1 MKKLLFSYLT
11 ALLIM
16 SSLVSCEAKELK
28 PDRPI
33 VIELEVTPGRQD
45 SILADAGGV
54 SYTMMDAAL
63 TFRASL
69 RGTQNY
75 RSGVYVYDS
84 KSVNTYLNE
93 PEKLAARIAL
103 LGIKD
108 VYLSAS
114 KGAIDGSDAIKRTW
128 TRNFNKAAHQY
139 GLTVWALRLAS
150 YAAFASDAIINE
162 ECARILAYNNSVASD
177 ERFDAVSADWEP
189 HVLKENGADTPAGL
203 NYFWDSSTNYGIGGA
218 NDMLLKR
225 TLDMLSLAKQNLN
238 GLPVNEA
245 IHYMYQNN
253 FDTGQLSYGSSLQFL
268 NQCSYVT
275 VMCYTDTKEKVWSR
289 GLSPIEN
296 AQTKNKS
303 VSICI
308 KTSLNTYGDGGNA
321 STSLHP
327 KGWTYLI
334 EALNYFYSQGASKPA
349 FRGIDFFEFEGLE
362 IMWQSVKTVTKTEIP
377 DISDI
382 NVAFDNVSGWLMFP
396 NHEGNYR
403 VVVFSANGESV
414 MSETFNNTGKIQTS
428 HLSTGTYIVRIT
440 DVSGLIKTIKFAK

>member
-1 MKKLLFSYLT
+1 
-11 ALLIM
+11 
-16 SSLVSCEAKELK
+16 
-28 PDRPI
+28 
-33 VIELEVTPGRQD
+33 
-45 SILADAGGV
+45 
-54 SYTMMDAAL
+54 
-63 TFRASL
+63 
-69 RGTQNY
+69 
-75 RSGVYVYDS
+75 
-84 KSVNTYLNE
+84 
-93 PEKLAARIAL
+93 
-103 LGIKD
+103 
-108 VYLSAS
+108 
-114 KGAIDGSDAIKRTW
+114 
-128 TRNFNKAAHQY
+128 
-139 GLTVWALRLAS
+139 
-150 YAAFASDAIINE
+150 
-162 ECARILAYNNSVASD
+162 
-177 ERFDAVSADWEP
+177 
-189 HVLKENGADTPAGL
+189 
-203 NYFWDSSTNYGIGGA
+203 
-218 NDMLLKR
+218 MLLKR

-253 FDTGQLSYGSSLQFL
+253 FDTGQLSYGSTLQFL

-289 GLSPIEN
+289 GLSPVEN
-296 AQTKNKS
+296 AQSKNKS

-334 EALNYFYSQGASKPA
+334 EALNYFYTQGASKPA

-382 NVAFDNVSGWLMFP
+382 KVAFDNVSGWLMFP

-403 VVVFSANGESV
+403 VEVFSANGESV

-428 HLSTGTYIVRIT
+428 HLATGTYIVRIT
-440 DVSGLIKTIKFAK
+440 DASGLFKTLKFAK